1 MIKQF
6 IKDTKKFLIKKPKLI
21 RLSFLVWFCRSLSI
35 ILLLAYNI
43 NNVLIYRFD
52 KGLSIFTI
60 FQYFIDEITR
70 NHIVW
75 LVIIIAIFIAIWYIF
90 LYPMWISATIHF
102 LNNKKESIS
111 KAVWKW
117 ANDFFTMFELNALA
131 FSFWPY
137 TYLITILRLITL
149 DVLNSGFVI
158 WLIILWWIIV
168 LISSIFWQYAKF
180 LIVEEWIWIFDAIK
194 KSMWIT
200 VTNMWITL
208 KWVIMK
214 FIITCMFYFKMI
226 IVVSAPL
233 LLIYFLI
240 STNIINSNNE
250 RIIRTIW
257 IITTIIATYI
267 LSTIQAFFITF
278 RHKIYHHITEK
289 KD

>member
-6 IKDTKKFLIKKPKLI
+6 IKDTKNFLLKKPKLV
-21 RLSFLVWFCRSLSI
+21 RLAFLVGFCRSLSV

-52 KGLSIFTI
+52 KGLSVFTV

-70 NHIVW
+70 NHIVG
-75 LVIIIAIFIAIWYIF
+75 LVIIIAIFIAIGYIF
-90 LYPMWISATIHF
+90 LYPMGISATIHF

-111 KAVWKW
+111 KAVGKG

-131 FSFWPY
+131 FSFGPY
-137 TYLITILRLITL
+137 TYLVTILRLITL

-158 WLIILWWIIV
+158 GLIILWGLIV

-180 LIVEEWIWIFDAIK
+180 LIVEEDLGVFEAIK
-194 KSMWIT
+194 KSMGIT
-200 VTNMWITL
+200 VTNMGITL
-208 KWVIMK
+208 KGVIVK
-214 FIITCMFYFKMI
+214 FIISCMFYFKMI
-226 IVVSAPL
+226 IVISAPL

-240 STNIINSNNE
+240 STNIIHSNNE
-250 RIIRTIW
+250 RIIRTIG

-278 RHKIYHHITEK
+278 RHKIYHHILEK